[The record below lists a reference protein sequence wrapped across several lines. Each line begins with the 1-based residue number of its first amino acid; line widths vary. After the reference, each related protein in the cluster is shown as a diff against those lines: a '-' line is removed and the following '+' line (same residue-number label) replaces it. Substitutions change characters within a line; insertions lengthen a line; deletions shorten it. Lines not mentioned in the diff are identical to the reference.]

1 MILLRIATVIPSS
14 NIFSVYNRILPAIF
28 PGVLAWIYQKFYFL
42 LEVCRSFVLDFFRS
56 FCQASIRRFFFRICC
71 QSFSRDFA
79 GVPFRISGNNRN
91 LYWGSYQHFSRFFH
105 SIPGVSRKI
114 LSRLLPIFFSDFLT
128 RNFVDFLRRYS
139 EKYSWNNLCKN
150 SWNR

>member
-28 PGVLAWIYQKFYFL
+28 PGVLAWFYQKFYFL
-42 LEVCRSFVLDFFRS
+42 LEVCRSFVLQEFLPS
-56 FCQASIRRFFFRICC
+56 FHTEVFFRICC

-91 LYWGSYQHFSRFFH
+91 FYWGSYQHFSRFFH